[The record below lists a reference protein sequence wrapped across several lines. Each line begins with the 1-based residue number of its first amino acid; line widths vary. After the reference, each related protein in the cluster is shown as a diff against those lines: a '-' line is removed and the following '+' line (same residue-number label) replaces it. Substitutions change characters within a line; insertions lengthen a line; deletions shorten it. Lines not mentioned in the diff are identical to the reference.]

1 MLALVYAWAGMP
13 CEVLT
18 LITTYSLIGMV
29 LGLVAITRAAKGI
42 LFFGV
47 IPATVP
53 MVFFGLL

>member
-1 MLALVYAWAGMP
+1 M
-13 CEVLT
+13 
-18 LITTYSLIGMV
+18 